1 MLCPGS
7 CGAAEVTPDGKLKD
21 SSCDCRAAERSQPF
35 SGWEAGQ
42 DETEGNKKVG
52 LSQSGKVYKLGPDSP
67 LGKNCEFVQAP
78 DALGSQMSFDG
89 SFGKHQLKK
98 KSCALSS

>member
-67 LGKNCEFVQAP
+67 LGKN
-78 DALGSQMSFDG
+78 
-89 SFGKHQLKK
+89 
-98 KSCALSS
+98 